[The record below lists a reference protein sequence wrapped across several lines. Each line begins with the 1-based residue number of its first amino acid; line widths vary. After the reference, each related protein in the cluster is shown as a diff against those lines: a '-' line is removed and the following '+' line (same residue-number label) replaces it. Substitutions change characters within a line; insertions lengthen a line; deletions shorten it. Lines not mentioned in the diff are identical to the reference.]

1 MRKWGWVIESRE
13 WGWDGEELEVRK
25 GSYCGLPVIS
35 HLEKKKKTTKL
46 PGCVFRTQER
56 PKVVLKSFGLTPGA
70 SE

>member
-35 HLEKKKKTTKL
+35 HLEKKKKKQQNCLAVSLEHRRGPKL
-46 PGCVFRTQER
+46 C
-56 PKVVLKSFGLTPGA
+56 
-70 SE
+70 